1 MHAERTPN
9 EICLTETKSKDRERV
24 SVGDRAGDAYSLSL
38 PAHVG
43 FEHAGR
49 EGRPERERERFRG
62 KKLGPPR
69 WFQHF
74 RFSFKRKK

>member
-49 EGRPERERERFRG
+49 EGRPEREREVSGEKIGAPTLVSTF
-62 KKLGPPR
+62 
-69 WFQHF
+69 
-74 RFSFKRKK
+74 